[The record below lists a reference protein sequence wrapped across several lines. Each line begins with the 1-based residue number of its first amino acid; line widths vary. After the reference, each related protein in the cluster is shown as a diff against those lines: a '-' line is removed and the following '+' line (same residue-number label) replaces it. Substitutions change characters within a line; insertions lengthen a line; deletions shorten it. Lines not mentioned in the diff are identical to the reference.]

1 MTKVL
6 VAYASRHGAT
16 AGIAERIAQALE
28 RRGLEVTLES
38 AASVH
43 EVSGF
48 DAFVIGSAAYMGRWL
63 GDATMLVRRHT
74 EALRGRPVW
83 LFSSGPIGTDL
94 VDSKGRDVIEACE
107 PEEFGTLGAALSPRD
122 RKVFFGAYD
131 PDAPAVN
138 LVERLGSVFTR
149 MPAIRAQ
156 MPAGDFRNW
165 PAIEAWASGIAD
177 ELLHEPALAL

>member
-1 MTKVL
+1 MSGCQPVVIMARATTVQPALVANAGGTYRRPVRRVHERPARGIGDMTKVL

-83 LFSSGPIGTDL
+83 LFRSGPIRHGPRRFEGQ
-94 VDSKGRDVIEACE
+94 GRDR
-107 PEEFGTLGAALSPRD
+107 GL
-122 RKVFFGAYD
+122 
-131 PDAPAVN
+131 
-138 LVERLGSVFTR
+138 
-149 MPAIRAQ
+149 
-156 MPAGDFRNW
+156 
-165 PAIEAWASGIAD
+165 
-177 ELLHEPALAL
+177 